1 MSKLFNSKENSG
13 GLMIEALAMLTLI
26 AMVTPIL
33 YKKAA
38 ERTTELQDINAASQM
53 RVMIQGFDDYI
64 KDHYSEIIKGN
75 EITTGCKGAETQN
88 FDTFKNDGT
97 GAVVID
103 KIAHLCDY
111 LPYGFVDE
119 DGNIRG
125 SNTFNGYQLAIAK
138 RSSAANNPTQDINA
152 LTGFILAD
160 PKFEIPMIRASRI
173 ASMIGSNGGYTQG
186 KEANGVQ
193 GVWKVDD
200 LSTLGLEPQHEG
212 SIVAA
217 SFQSITSGSMASD
230 DYLKRVPGDSELE
243 NTMETTLSMGGHDIK
258 DVNQLIITGDGDDAL
273 KIENGGADIAGDIT
287 AGGDITA
294 DGNLSAS
301 GGKFKVQDGKLTA
314 TGAQINGN
322 ANVTGSI
329 TGGSANISGN
339 VNAGTIN
346 TTGNVTV
353 GGALTVNKDG
363 IFKQNINVT
372 GDSTVGGNSTV
383 KGNLQVDGSATIN
396 NNLTVGGTSNLNNLN
411 VAGTSN
417 FQGDANF
424 EQNVSVGGDLS
435 VGGTIKSEQT
445 KSKRLQGGLMANDW
459 ASNPSND
466 RFVFTAEWGR
476 GNINN
481 SKVFM
486 GPNNEVIVGNK
497 SVSMNVSGTQIVMAP
512 KDGSVTLAPGGVNSR
527 ELIVT
532 KGQTLVDNGR
542 FIVSTG
548 ATNGLNQLETS
559 DSRIDMFRDT
569 NGSILSVTNGTAST
583 DGSVQIRKGV
593 LEVSS
598 NYSSDILTSLPS
610 GTGYILADRFVDQ
623 RKWDAKATPTVAD
636 VSSYHPDYDAYQVN
650 PAYTSV
656 MHDIKLTTR
665 GGARLSDILPD
676 FINKG
681 IYVVSN
687 NYDENVPYWEKI
699 TVSVKTSGGK
709 KQVVPNIGS
718 GKQCSSTD
726 SNCWTSPW
734 MGIIPAPICP
744 PGYARIITINP
755 AGWAMAQ
762 AGVPGPQVSA
772 SQRRDLWTPD
782 YPRNPSDTPTPTPL
796 YFQKNTWLRAN
807 VYPHKSG
814 NTFYGWSAIM
824 GFMYPY
830 VYYKDYIDDLGLK
843 PTDSVSQDTN
853 LKDSE
858 LVVWNLFPVLR
869 RQLEAYVTVY
879 CYFDRVNDRYSNA
892 YVDKY
897 DQFNNFRSTWS
908 KDNAYAKRLNDPTLS
923 YDDIW

>member
-1 MSKLFNSKENSG
+1 MSKLFNDKENSG

-53 RVMIQGFDDYI
+53 RVMIQGVDNYI

-75 EITTGCKGAETQN
+75 EVTTGCKGAETQQY
-88 FDTFKNDGT
+88 DTFKNDGT

-125 SNTFNGYQLAIAK
+125 SNTFSGYQLAVAK
-138 RSSAANNPTQDINA
+138 RSSTADTDARDTNA

-173 ASMIGSNGGYTQG
+173 ASMIGSNGGYTKD

-200 LSTLGLEPQHEG
+200 LSSLGLDPKFDG
-212 SIVAA
+212 SIMAA
-217 SFQSITSGSMASD
+217 SFQSITSGSMSSD
-230 DYLKRVPGDSELE
+230 DYLKRVPGDTDAE
-243 NTMETTLSMGGHDIK
+243 NTMETTLSMGGFDIK

-273 KIENGGADIAGDIT
+273 KIENGGAEIAGGIS
-287 AGGDITA
+287 AA
-294 DGNLSAS
+294 D
-301 GGKFKVQDGKLTA
+301 GKFKVDDSGKLTA
-314 TGAQINGN
+314 NGAQINGN
-322 ANVTGSI
+322 ANVSGNIS
-329 TGGSANISGN
+329 GGSANISGN
-339 VNAGTIN
+339 ISAGSVSSGTIN

-353 GGALTVNKDG
+353 GGSLTVNKDG
-363 IFKQNINVT
+363 NFNQNINVT
-372 GDSTVGGNSTV
+372 GDSTVGGNSTI
-383 KGNLQVDGSATIN
+383 KGDLQVDGSATIN
-396 NNLTVGGTSNLNNLN
+396 NNLTVGGTTNLNELN
-411 VAGTSN
+411 VSGSSN
-417 FQGDANF
+417 FEGDANF
-424 EQNVSVGGDLS
+424 EQNVSIGGDLK
-435 VGGTIKSEQT
+435 VDGTIKAEQT

-466 RFVFTAEWGR
+466 RFVFTAEWGQ
-476 GNINN
+476 GDVNK
-481 SKVFM
+481 SKVYM

-497 SVSMNVSGTQIVMAP
+497 SVNMNVSGTQIVMAP
-512 KDGSVTLAPGGVNSR
+512 TDGSVTIAPGGLNKR

-548 ATNGLNQLETS
+548 STGGLNQLETA
-559 DSRIDMFRDT
+559 DNRIDMFRDT
-569 NGSILSVTNGTAST
+569 NGSIFSVTNGTAST
-583 DGSVQIRKGV
+583 DGSVQVRKGV

-598 NYSSDILTSLPS
+598 NYDSSILTSLPT
-610 GTGYILADRFVDQ
+610 GAGYILADRFVDQ
-623 RKWDAKATPTVAD
+623 RKWDANATPTVAD
-636 VSSYHPDYDAYQVN
+636 VSSYRPDYDAYQVN

-699 TVSVKTSGGK
+699 TVSVKTSSGRT
-709 KQVVPNIGS
+709 QVVPNIGS
-718 GKQCSSTD
+718 GKQCSSSD

-734 MGIIPAPICP
+734 LGIIPAPVCP

-762 AGVPGPQVSA
+762 AGIPGPQVSA
-772 SQRRDLWTPD
+772 SQRRDIWTPD
-782 YPRNPSDTPTPTPL
+782 YPRNPSDTPTPQPL

-814 NTFYGWSAIM
+814 STFYGWSAIM

-830 VYYKDYIDDLGLK
+830 VYFKDYIDDLGLK
-843 PTDSVSQDTN
+843 TSNSVSQDTS
-853 LKDSE
+853 LTDSE

-879 CYFDRVNDRYSNA
+879 CYFDRTNSRYSNS

-908 KDNAYAKRLNDPTLS
+908 KDNAYATRLNDPTLS